1 MRSVRPV
8 EPVFSPLDEELAL
21 LPGSFTPTLVE
32 SMVRVGSW
40 IPFGPA
46 AKGMLNHFT
55 KVDVSAAT
63 VRRKTEQAGQAY
75 VVLQTAEVARLEREL
90 PPAPQGP
97 ALQQLS
103 VDGAMVPL
111 LHKEWG
117 EVRTLAIGAVG
128 APVLRKG
135 EWQLHTEDLSYF
147 SRLADSETFARLATV
162 ETHRRGVETA
172 GKVCAVNDGAE
183 WEQKFVDLHRPDSV
197 RILDWGHAA
206 EHVAAAGQA
215 VFGAGTTAFEQWLK
229 VQLQE
234 LKHGDQQKV
243 LGKLRGLQDE
253 LALQIGEGQ
262 ESEALKRVV
271 ASLQYLEK
279 RQEQIRYAE
288 FSAAGYPIG
297 SGAVESANKLVVEA
311 RMKGAGMHWARGHV
325 DGMVALRNVV
335 CSGRWEEAWLQI
347 SKRLCQEAK
356 ERSASRR
363 CQRRAAGVAN
373 MTAPVTA
380 VAVELVLETA
390 IPVPTPPAPPVV
402 AQVEG
407 KVATNYRRPAAAH
420 PWRQMPVGRARRSQP
435 RPTLTAEM

>member
-311 RMKGAGMHWARGHV
+311 RLKGSGMHWVREHV
-325 DGMVALRNVV
+325 SPMVALRTVA